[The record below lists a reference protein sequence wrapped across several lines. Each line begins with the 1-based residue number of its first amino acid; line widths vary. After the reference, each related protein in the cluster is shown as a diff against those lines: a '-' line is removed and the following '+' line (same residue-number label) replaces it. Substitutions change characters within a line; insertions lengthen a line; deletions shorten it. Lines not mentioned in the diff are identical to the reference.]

1 MTTNDDV
8 SFVRRAGSSDGRR
21 NAMAHVRQKF
31 STPYPYISGVHDV
44 YDELVLGAR
53 LTNPPVDL
61 GERCRYLADAL
72 VAPDIGETA
81 RRTRRG
87 FPVLTP
93 IIREAYKEAYR
104 AAYVRALERITGAWD
119 RAQREVT
126 L

>member
-8 SFVRRAGSSDGRR
+8 SIVRRAGSSDGRR
-21 NAMAHVRQKF
+21 NAMAHVRQTF
-31 STPYPYISGVHDV
+31 STPYPYMSGVHDV

-72 VAPDIGETA
+72 VAPDIGVTG

-93 IIREAYKEAYR
+93 NIREAYMDAYR
-104 AAYVRALERITGAWD
+104 SAYVRALETSD
-119 RAQREVT
+119 T